1 MYFYC
6 DIAFVHLCVGM
17 WLLSPTAPDNAV
29 HVEKRARERE
39 KYISINIK
47 KTFFQKE
54 EDEGFSLYRKIKQLV
69 SFFFSSFLSLKS
81 KTKP

>member
-6 DIAFVHLCVGM
+6 DIAFVHLCVGT

-39 KYISINIK
+39 KYISMNIK
-47 KTFFQKE
+47 KKKFKKKRMK
-54 EDEGFSLYRKIKQLV
+54 D
-69 SFFFSSFLSLKS
+69 FLCIARLNN
-81 KTKP
+81 

>member
-1 MYFYC
+1 M
-6 DIAFVHLCVGM
+6 
-17 WLLSPTAPDNAV
+17 SPTAPDNAV

-47 KTFFQKE
+47 KKKIQKE
-54 EDEGFSLYRKIKQLV
+54 EDEGFFLYHKIKQLV
-69 SFFFSSFLSLKS
+69 SFFFSSFLSSKS